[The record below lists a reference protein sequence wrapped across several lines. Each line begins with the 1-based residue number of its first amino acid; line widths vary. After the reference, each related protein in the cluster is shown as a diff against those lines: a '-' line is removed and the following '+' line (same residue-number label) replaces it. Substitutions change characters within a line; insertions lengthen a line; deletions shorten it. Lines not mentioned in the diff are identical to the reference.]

1 VEISKDMHP
10 SHIDRTAENTGKQ
23 TLVALNKSHVFA
35 DINDDAY
42 DVHQENYFNG
52 LIHTLPDS
60 ADPEV
65 LLGVL
70 LRKYPNP
77 PLFAPF

>member
-1 VEISKDMHP
+1 MRPAHVGGA
-10 SHIDRTAENTGKQ
+10 AEHTGKK
-23 TLVALNKSHVFA
+23 TLMALDKSYVFA
-35 DINDDAY
+35 DINDDAN

-52 LIHTLPDS
+52 VIHTLPDS
-60 ADPEV
+60 ENPEV

>member
-1 VEISKDMHP
+1 MRAADVDGA
-10 SHIDRTAENTGKQ
+10 AENTGKQ
-23 TLVALNKSHVFA
+23 TLIALDKSHVFA
-35 DINDDAY
+35 DINDDAN

-52 LIHTLPDS
+52 VIHTLPDS
-60 ADPEV
+60 ENPEV